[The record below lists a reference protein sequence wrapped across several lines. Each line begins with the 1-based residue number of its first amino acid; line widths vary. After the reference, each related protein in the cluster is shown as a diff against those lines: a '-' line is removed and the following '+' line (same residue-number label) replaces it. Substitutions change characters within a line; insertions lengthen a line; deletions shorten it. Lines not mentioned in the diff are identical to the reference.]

1 MYFCMMWHSSHTTK
15 DLYDLT
21 NISKVPK
28 LNCIMSVV
36 GEIVTSLEVAL
47 ASYWSCFIT
56 HLARLI
62 KPLPSP
68 PFFVLSANH
77 TPQYHSCVLPC
88 NL

>member
-1 MYFCMMWHSSHTTK
+1 MYICMMWHSSHTTK
-15 DLYDLT
+15 DLYYLT

-47 ASYWSCFIT
+47 ASYWSSSCST
-56 HLARLI
+56 HQTSL
-62 KPLPSP
+62 PLP

-88 NL
+88 DL